1 MERGDTGL
9 GRDAYGIPRRERDRR
24 GYGPGPYPA
33 DDGYPAS
40 AEEDDAAGSGRPVDA
55 EEDDYGQLLRRPGE
69 MPPRQQRL
77 RQPGRPRP
85 GQPGRF
91 PPGAVPPGG
100 VPPGAVPPGAVPP
113 GAAPPNGVPGHGGM
127 PGNGMLGNGVPYG
140 AAPGG
145 PPGPGGPHGGYP
157 DGGMPHGPVPHGGP
171 PHGGHRGAARRPA
184 VRRMAPRPKAP
195 LRTEF
200 RTGGSRMAVLCLTA
214 GHPTAGRHPTVSTG
228 CRTGVG
234 CHRTRTAYT
243 GHRGLARRAG
253 HRAATTGRVRPS
265 PTRTPTAGAARRR
278 HRAHRRRARHCQA
291 AQGLE
296 HRPQVRLTGVRSPI
310 APRGYLGYLGNLGL
324 RRCGSTRPCG
334 RASMVL
340 TAASDSGHRWGHH
353 WGHR

>member
-24 GYGPGPYPA
+24 GYGPGPYPS

-69 MPPRQQRL
+69 MPPRQRRL

-91 PPGAVPPGG
+91 PPGAVPRAPSPRAPSPQAPLRRTASLATAACPVTACPTVRRRVDLRAPAGRTAG
-100 VPPGAVPPGAVPP
+100 TQMAACPTGRCRT
-113 GAAPPNGVPGHGGM
+113 AAP
-127 PGNGMLGNGVPYG
+127 
-140 AAPGG
+140 
-145 PPGPGGPHGGYP
+145 
-157 DGGMPHGPVPHGGP
+157 
-171 PHGGHRGAARRPA
+171 RTA
-184 VRRMAPRPKAP
+184 VCRMAPLPKAP
-195 LRTEF
+195 LRTEL

-214 GHPTAGRHPTVSTG
+214 GHPTAGRYPTVSTG

-234 CHRTRTAYT
+234 CHRTRTACT

-253 HRAATTGRVRPS
+253 QRAAITGRVRLS
-265 PTRTPTAGAARRR
+265 TTRTPTAGAARRR
-278 HRAHRRRARHCQA
+278 HRAHRRQARHCQA
-291 AQGLE
+291 ARGLE
-296 HRPQVRLTGVRSPI
+296 HRPLVRLTGVRSPI
-310 APRGYLGYLGNLGL
+310 APREYPGYLGNLGYLGL
-324 RRCGSTRPCG
+324 RRCGSTRPRG

-340 TAASDSGHRWGHH
+340 TAASGSGHQWAHRRGHRWRHH
-353 WGHR
+353 RWRHHRNRRDR